1 MANYEP
7 RLLKEAKIAY
17 QRGEK
22 LTFQVNK
29 REGRRFWTLRREV
42 TIANGEEEYFEGD

>member
-1 MANYEP
+1 MNYES

-17 QRGEK
+17 QRGET

-29 REGRRFWTLRREV
+29 REGRRFWSLKRTV
-42 TIANGEEEYFEGD
+42 SVANGEEEYFEGD